1 MVETTCN
8 LAPVTSLALL
18 SADAAELLYLLV
30 AVLFIF
36 GLKLMANVRTAA
48 RGNMLSAVGM
58 LVAAAVTLMLV
69 TPDRLAGVIW
79 VLAAMA
85 IGGAIGLVLALRVP
99 MTGMPQMVGLLNG
112 FGGVA
117 SLLVA
122 SADYLLSLGQAS
134 HRVDALLATALAMLI
149 GGVTFTGSLVAFAKL
164 QELKLVPSRPV
175 RFAGQKVLIAA
186 LLVGAVVMA
195 GLLTLQPDNVW
206 LVVAIGA
213 FALVLG
219 VLLVIGIGGADMP
232 VVVALLNSYSGL
244 AAAMVGFVLNSH
256 VLIITGS
263 LVGASGLIL
272 TQIMCKAMN
281 RSLANVLFGGVG
293 GAVAAGPGNQ
303 GGQVHT
309 FTPEDAAMVMEA
321 AQQVIIVPGYGMAVA
336 QAQHAVKSLAAELA
350 RRGVT
355 VRYAIHPVAGR
366 MPGHMNVLL
375 AEAGIPYEQLL
386 DLDQGNPEFERTDVA
401 LVIGANDVT
410 NPAARHLESSPIYG
424 MPILDVDKARTV
436 FVIKRSLG
444 AGFAGVENELYFYD
458 NCGMILGD
466 ARAVVTDLTA
476 ELENI

>member
-1 MVETTCN
+1 MAR
-8 LAPVTSLALL
+8 LAIITP
-18 SADAAELLYLLV
+18 DAAELLYLLV
-30 AVLFIF
+30 AVLFIV
-36 GLKLMANVRTAA
+36 GLKLLSSVRTAA
-48 RGNMLSAVGM
+48 RGNALSAVGM
-58 LVAAAVTLMLV
+58 LLAAVVTLMLV
-69 TPDRLAGVIW
+69 AEDRVTGLIW
-79 VLAAMA
+79 ALAAMGV
-85 IGGAIGLVLALRVP
+85 GGGVGLVLALRVP

-122 SADYLLSLGQAS
+122 NADYFLGLSESDPRQA
-134 HRVDALLATALAMLI
+134 ALLAIALATLI
-149 GGVTFTGSLVAFAKL
+149 GGVTFTGSLIAFAKL
-164 QELKLVPSRPV
+164 QGLKLVPARPV
-175 RFAGQKVLIAA
+175 RFAGQKVFIAG
-186 LLVGAVVMA
+186 LLVGGLALA
-195 GLLTLQPDNVW
+195 GLLMLQPDNAPA
-206 LVVAIGA
+206 LLAIA
-213 FALVLG
+213 LFALVLG

-272 TQIMCKAMN
+272 THIMCKAMN

-293 GAVAAGPGNQ
+293 GAVAAGESDQRGEI
-303 GGQVHT
+303 HT

-350 RRGVT
+350 GRGVT
-355 VRYAIHPVAGR
+355 IRYAIHPVAGR

-375 AEAGIPYEQLL
+375 AEAGVPYEQLL
-386 DLDQGNPEFERTDVA
+386 DLDQANPEFERTDVA

-436 FVIKRSLG
+436 FVVKRSLA
-444 AGFAGVENELYFYD
+444 AGFAGVENELYYYE

-466 ARAVVTDLTA
+466 ARAVVTELTA
-476 ELENI
+476 ELEKI